1 MTHVLMTVTD
11 VVILL
16 SKGCAERLAKNLLR
30 LAPAVLPCRG
40 LNSAVIRFSSSKVR
54 QDRC

>member
-11 VVILL
+11 VLILL
-16 SKGCAERLAKNLLR
+16 SKGCAERLTKNLLR

-40 LNSAVIRFSSSKVR
+40 LNSAVIRLVR
-54 QDRC
+54 QDGC